1 MSDIVLSA
9 DYLSFVEAIKERVRT
24 AQIRASLSVNQE
36 LVLLYWRIGKDI
48 LSRQERLGWGA
59 KVVVQVAKDLRRAF
73 PEMKGFSGRNLKYMR
88 AFAEA
93 WPDEEFVQQAAAQI
107 PWFHNVVIIQKVKE
121 PEARRFYVESTW
133 VHGWSRSILG
143 LQIEQRQY
151 QRQGQAIS
159 NFERTLPSSQSD
171 LAQQITKDPYC
182 FDFLTLAGDAHERD
196 LERGLVEHIRDF
208 LVELGVGFAF
218 MGTQVHLSVGEQDFY
233 LDMLFYHVKLR
244 CYVVIELKARG
255 FKPEYAGK
263 LNFYLSAVDD
273 LLRHET
279 DQPTVG
285 ILLCKTKDDVVVEYA
300 LRDMNKPIGVAGWE
314 TRLVESLP
322 EGLKGSLPSVEELEA
337 ELARK
342 QEGELG
348 RDDA

>member
-48 LSRQERLGWGA
+48 LNRQERLGWGA

-73 PEMKGFSGRNLKYMR
+73 PEMKGFSSRNLKYMR

-143 LQIEQRQY
+143 LQIEQRRH

-196 LERGLVEHIRDF
+196 FGGGMTHENISKRIHRGGGSE
-208 LVELGVGFAF
+208 GF
-218 MGTQVHLSVGEQDFY
+218 V
-233 LDMLFYHVKLR
+233 LR
-244 CYVVIELKARG
+244 
-255 FKPEYAGK
+255 
-263 LNFYLSAVDD
+263 
-273 LLRHET
+273 
-279 DQPTVG
+279 
-285 ILLCKTKDDVVVEYA
+285 
-300 LRDMNKPIGVAGWE
+300 
-314 TRLVESLP
+314 
-322 EGLKGSLPSVEELEA
+322 
-337 ELARK
+337 
-342 QEGELG
+342 
-348 RDDA
+348 